1 MYLYVSTFTWA
12 QVPARTT
19 GTKSPGVRFIG
30 DCEMLNMGVDNWTQ
44 VFQKSSKCPYPLM
57 HPFNILHEHRQDL
70 VFLVSIVA
78 LKGHHKFASYWYTS
92 LKQEN
97 RSCHICRGW
106 VYAHTCVRWC
116 LLLPSYGTQ
125 ISLNFFSHIFHLED
139 NENNVRLLVF
149 VLCILH

>member
-1 MYLYVSTFTWA
+1 
-12 QVPARTT
+12 
-19 GTKSPGVRFIG
+19 
-30 DCEMLNMGVDNWTQ
+30 
-44 VFQKSSKCPYPLM
+44 
-57 HPFNILHEHRQDL
+57 
-70 VFLVSIVA
+70 
-78 LKGHHKFASYWYTS
+78 
-92 LKQEN
+92 
-97 RSCHICRGW
+97 